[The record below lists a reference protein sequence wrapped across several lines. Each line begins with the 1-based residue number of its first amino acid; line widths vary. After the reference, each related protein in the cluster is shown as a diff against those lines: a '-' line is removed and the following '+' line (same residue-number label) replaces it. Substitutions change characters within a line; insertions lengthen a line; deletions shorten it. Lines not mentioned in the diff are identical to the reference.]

1 MEVLRILGY
10 GLLFYS
16 YFVVV
21 GIGLTYVLI
30 KEKIEEKRNT

>member
-1 MEVLRILGY
+1 MREVLRVLMY

-21 GIGLTYVLI
+21 GIGLIVVMI
-30 KEKIEEKRNT
+30 KEKMETVR

>member
-1 MEVLRILGY
+1 MREGVRVLVY

-21 GIGLTYVLI
+21 GIGLIVVMI
-30 KEKIEEKRNT
+30 KEKVETVR